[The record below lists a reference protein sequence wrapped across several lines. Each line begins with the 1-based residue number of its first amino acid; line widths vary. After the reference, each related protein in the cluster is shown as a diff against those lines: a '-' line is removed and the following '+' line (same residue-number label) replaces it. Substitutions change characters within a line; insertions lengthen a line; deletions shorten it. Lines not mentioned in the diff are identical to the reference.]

1 MSIYDRRDTPA
12 YELFRT
18 DPQDAKNPFI
28 LSWWSQEHDA
38 LLKTLIARHQWVW
51 YWSATDEI
59 VGITSPNV
67 LEAWRRSDPSCRA
80 RAWYNVLMYF
90 AASRAEE
97 RDLTRSIRQPQSRDC
112 LICNQR
118 FVEDSLPVSLVTRL
132 GIERLEFCA
141 PCLRHS
147 VLQGTGSPR
156 LSPDA
161 ICTYLREL
169 AALIGRVPPQGFG
182 EGLDDLQDLETN
194 ERVALLQLL
203 GRKPTVG
210 RVKEVFGSWLNALI
224 QAEILEDGARRTSRG
239 VQTIAKDGHVCLSL
253 GEKTICDFF
262 YARRIAHE
270 REPQYPHSNYRGDFR
285 VGNTIVEYFG
295 LVGDPE
301 YDMKIVEKTRLCKQ
315 NGIPMVALY
324 PKDLASRTLFMSKMS
339 GLLVSKHSA
348 DQKQARAADTRPD
361 ADLSSDKT

>member
-1 MSIYDRRDTPA
+1 VSIYDRRDTPA
-12 YELFRT
+12 YEHHRT

-38 LLKTLIARHQWVW
+38 LLRSLIARHQWVW

-59 VGITSPNV
+59 VAITPPNI
-67 LEAWRRSDPSCRA
+67 LETWRKSDPSCRG

-90 AASRAEE
+90 ASSRAQEL
-97 RDLTRSIRQPQSRDC
+97 DLTRSIRQPQSRDC

-118 FVEDSLPVSLVTRL
+118 FLEDSLPVSLVTRL
-132 GIERLEFCA
+132 GVERLDFCA
-141 PCLRHS
+141 PCLRDT
-147 VLQGTGSPR
+147 VLQGTGDPGVSR
-156 LSPDA
+156 DA
-161 ICTYLREL
+161 ISIYLRDL

-182 EGLDDLQDLETN
+182 EGLDDLHDLETN

-203 GRKPTVG
+203 RRKPTIG
-210 RVKEVFGSWLNALI
+210 RVKDLFGSWLDALV

-262 YARRIAHE
+262 YARRIAHQK
-270 REPQYPHSNYRGDFR
+270 EPRYPQSNYRGDFR
-285 VGNTIVEYFG
+285 VGNTIIEYFG
-295 LVGDPE
+295 LAGDPE
-301 YDMKIVEKTRLCKQ
+301 YDAKIVEKTRLCKQ
-315 NGIPMVALY
+315 HGIPLVAVY
-324 PKDLASRTLFMSKMS
+324 PKDLASRALFMNKIS

-348 DQKQARAADTRPD
+348 AQPRAANVRPD
-361 ADLSSDKT
+361 GDLSRVKE